1 MSSNE
6 WPSELVEKLN
16 SGDEDSEIIEFIEE
30 VVPADEA
37 HIFDNKREAY
47 VSSSD
52 DDEQDK
58 RRAGLAKSIA
68 SLANVHHR
76 SEYRFLF
83 IGFDDSSEFVGVQ
96 YLGANG
102 GDHVLNIDD
111 QVIQNI
117 LRDHLEPVPNVE
129 KYRVD
134 DGTNQGVILVIE
146 RVQSPPVVLTK
157 TISVGGDRITTQG
170 IAPTRR
176 GSETTHMR
184 HSDFRDI
191 VEHREE
197 VLHGVLQQ
205 WVDDVGRVI
214 GAPADEIE
222 QYEYSITDDPDAPA
236 VRNVVVPEEA
246 RDLNQDLNA
255 KTMGRLTDGDLPG
268 SNDILY
274 KFYCQRDMIEHS
286 GGDHQRNKMDFLFNA
301 SIAHYLPGAEWLSRY
316 DADWEDLF
324 ERVLDLNY
332 NHWSILML
340 EKILLVLGWENMLRE
355 IENDGRFE
363 YSNSKAGRYASMCS
377 NGTVERIEEYV
388 GNNIRFDGT
397 SYSVSNLYSDED
409 QLESIFDDVCGQCYD
424 GEPVKGKLRDIE
436 LVRLANIGS
445 DQLYRV

>member
-1 MSSNE
+1 MSTNE

-16 SGDEDSEIIEFIEE
+16 TGDDDSEIIRYIEE
-30 VVPADEA
+30 NVPEDEA

-52 DDEQDK
+52 DGEKDK
-58 RRAGLAKSIA
+58 RRAKLAKSIA

-83 IGFDDSSEFVGVQ
+83 IGFDDSSEFVGIQ

-102 GDHVLNIDD
+102 GNHVFDVDD

-117 LRDHLEPVPNVE
+117 LRDHIEPVPNVE
-129 KYRVD
+129 KIRIE
-134 DGTNQGVILVIE
+134 DGTDQGTILVIE
-146 RVQSPPVVLTK
+146 RAQSPPVVLTE
-157 TISVGGDRITTQG
+157 TVSVGEDRVTTQG

-191 VEHREE
+191 VEHREDI
-197 VLHGVLQQ
+197 LHGVLEQ
-205 WVDDVGRVI
+205 WIDDVGRVI

-255 KTMGRLTDGDLPG
+255 KTMGWLTDDDLPG
-268 SNDILY
+268 SNDVLY
-274 KFYCQRDMIEHS
+274 KFYHRRNMIENS
-286 GGDHQRNKMDFLFNA
+286 GGDHQNNKMDFLFNA
-301 SIAHYLPGAEWLSRY
+301 SIAHYLPGSEWLSRY
-316 DADWEDLF
+316 DDPWENLF
-324 ERVLDLNY
+324 RRVLELNY

-340 EKILLVLGWENMLRE
+340 ERILLVLGWENLLRE
-355 IENDGRFE
+355 IAGDDRFE
-363 YSNSKAGRYASMCS
+363 YNNSKAEHYASLCS

-388 GNNIRFDGT
+388 GKNIRFDGD
-397 SYSVSNLYSDED
+397 SYTVSNLYSDEEQRESLFDEICD
-409 QLESIFDDVCGQCYD
+409 QCNN
-424 GEPVKGKLRDIE
+424 GEPVKGTLRDIE
-436 LVRLANIGS
+436 LVRLAQLGS
-445 DQLYRV
+445 DQLYQG